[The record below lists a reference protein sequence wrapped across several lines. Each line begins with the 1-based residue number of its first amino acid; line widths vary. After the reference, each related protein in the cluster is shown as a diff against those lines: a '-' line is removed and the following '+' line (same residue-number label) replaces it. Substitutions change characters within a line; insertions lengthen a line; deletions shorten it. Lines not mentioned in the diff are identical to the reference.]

1 MTQPSPLKPPLLP
14 NPDPSIPIAETASA
28 ILVQTSPAVA
38 AAKDQENTLN
48 LNAQLS
54 HPVLSEPYPLPPATK
69 GFRFRPILP
78 PGHEAVISLSL
89 ISGRYYPGLFH
100 HPLMAPTVA
109 HALALSSD
117 DGGLYS
123 QRHLWA
129 MEGLLP
135 GIHQSMD
142 PRQWRKS
149 RLTMLQE
156 ADREARDRFQERWE
170 ETKMARLH
178 PPQPEGQ
185 WEEGA
190 AGAPMEVD

>member
-1 MTQPSPLKPPLLP
+1 M
-14 NPDPSIPIAETASA
+14 AETAST
-28 ILVQTSPAVA
+28 ILAETSPEA
-38 AAKDQENTLN
+38 AAATKGKEKTVSLSV
-48 LNAQLS
+48 QLS
-54 HPVLSEPYPLPPATK
+54 RPVLSEPYPLPPATK

-78 PGHEAVISLSL
+78 PGHEAVVSLSL
-89 ISGRYYPGLFH
+89 ISGRYFPGLFH

-109 HALALSSD
+109 HALSLSSD
-117 DGGLYS
+117 EGGLY
-123 QRHLWA
+123 QHRHLWA

-156 ADREARDRFQERWE
+156 ADREARDRFRERWE

-178 PPQPEGQ
+178 PSQPE
-185 WEEGA
+185 WEAGDAEA
-190 AGAPMEVD
+190 AMEVD